1 MTQFEITKLLYS
13 IYDDLNANV
22 DGIKL
27 KMDSVNDD
35 QIIKIYIED
44 PEASDDNHMEKML
57 SVIINH
63 DNFMI
68 SMGAGSPNDW
78 IASTPM
84 VMDNYAYTQKVIQVL
99 NIINRHQPKPKPIMK
114 NHTMKL
120 IGIDRDNGSIYQ
132 VIIDRDEL
140 VNYLLEHFPK
150 DYDSKVAVVDSLM
163 DMDPEDVDSLITD
176 ELHDQNEVDYEI
188 KFLGEVW
195 ED

>member
-13 IYDDLNANV
+13 IYDDLDANV
-22 DGIKL
+22 DGIRL

-35 QIIKIYIED
+35 LIIKIYIEN
-44 PEASDDNHMEKML
+44 PEEPDDNHMEKML

-68 SMGAGSPNDW
+68 NMGAGSPNDW

-84 VMDNYAYTQKVIQVL
+84 VMDNYAYTKKVIQVL
-99 NIINRHQPKPKPIMK
+99 NIINRHQPKPKPTIK
-114 NHTMKL
+114 KHTMKL
-120 IGIDRDNGSIYQ
+120 IGIDRDDGSIYQ
-132 VIIDRDEL
+132 VIVDRDEL

-150 DYDSKVAVVDSLM
+150 DYDSKTAVVDNLM
-163 DMDPEDVDSLITD
+163 DMDPEDVDSLVTD

>member
-1 MTQFEITKLLYS
+1 MTQFEITKLLCS

-27 KMDSVNDD
+27 KVDSVNDD
-35 QIIKIYIED
+35 LIIKIYIED
-44 PEASDDNHMEKML
+44 PTDPNDNHMEKML
-57 SVIINH
+57 SVIINR

-68 SMGAGSPNDW
+68 RMGAGSPNDW

-84 VMDNYAYTQKVIQVL
+84 VMDNYAYTKKVIQVL

-114 NHTMKL
+114 NHNMKL

-132 VIIDRDEL
+132 IIVDRDEL
-140 VNYLLEHFPK
+140 VNYLLGHFPK
-150 DYDSKVAVVDSLM
+150 DYDSKAAVVDNLM
-163 DMDPEDVDSLITD
+163 DMDPEDVDSLVTD
-176 ELHDQNEVDYEI
+176 ELHDQNKVDYEI
-188 KFLGEVW
+188 KFLGEIW